1 VQSSSQFL
9 LALGGILLLGLL
21 ASTIGHRT
29 FLPRVTLLLVF
40 GIAIGNEGLGVL
52 PSIISDQFEIIAD
65 MTLLMVGF
73 LLGGKL
79 SAKSMKRSAKNV
91 VWISISAAVGTS
103 LIVFLGLLMAG
114 IAIEVAILLGCIA
127 SATAPAAILDVA
139 EESGCKAPFKDLLLS
154 IVALDDAWGL
164 ILFGFGI
171 AVVTSI
177 NGIAVDSSPLL
188 VILKE
193 IGGAVILGI
202 LIGLPAAYLTG
213 RIKQGQPILSEAL
226 GLVFVCGGLAI
237 WLQVSFLLAA
247 MVMGAVI
254 ANLARHHE
262 YPFHA
267 IEGIEDTFMVIFF
280 ILAGASLEFK
290 AINEV
295 GLIGIVY
302 VLCRVT
308 GKIIGARVGSQCS
321 KADQITKH
329 WMGVALLPQAGV
341 AIGMALVASNHFPE
355 YRQLLLTVVISSTV
369 FFEIVGPVFTRL
381 ALERAGKT

>member
-1 VQSSSQFL
+1 
-9 LALGGILLLGLL
+9 
-21 ASTIGHRT
+21 
-29 FLPRVTLLLVF
+29 
-40 GIAIGNEGLGVL
+40 
-52 PSIISDQFEIIAD
+52 
-65 MTLLMVGF
+65 
-73 LLGGKL
+73 
-79 SAKSMKRSAKNV
+79 MKRSAKNV
-91 VWISISAAVGTS
+91 VWILISAAIGTS

-114 IAIEVAILLGCIA
+114 IAIEVAILLGRCIA

-188 VILKE
+188 VIIKE
-193 IGGAVILGI
+193 IGGAV
-202 LIGLPAAYLTG
+202 
-213 RIKQGQPILSEAL
+213 
-226 GLVFVCGGLAI
+226 
-237 WLQVSFLLAA
+237 

-280 ILAGASLEFK
+280 ILAGASLEFE
-290 AINEV
+290 AINEI
-295 GLIGIVY
+295 GLIGIIY
-302 VLCRVT
+302 VLCRVA

-329 WMGVALLPQAGV
+329 WMGVALLRSSGLIPRPFRALFLSAAGQV
-341 AIGMALVASNHFPE
+341 LPS
-355 YRQLLLTVVISSTV
+355 
-369 FFEIVGPVFTRL
+369 FFQKRPCWRPCRL
-381 ALERAGKT
+381 RGS